1 MGLSILGSYLMLK
14 SWHYD
19 VQSLSWIPIVS
30 LSATIAIQS
39 LAVSTLS
46 FAITA
51 EILPDHLRD
60 FGTSFCN
67 AVLSLSAFIVLKF
80 MPFLNETVGL
90 HGTMFLFAGFCLAC
104 TVFVISYVPETMGKK
119 YEEIMESLR

>member
-1 MGLSILGSYLMLK
+1 MAK

-19 VQSLSWIPIVS
+19 VQSFSWIPIVS

-51 EILPDHLRD
+51 EILPDNLRD
-60 FGTSFCN
+60 FGTSFCY

-90 HGTMFLFAGFCLAC
+90 HGTMFLFGGFCLAC
-104 TVFVISYVPETMGKK
+104 TLFVIVYVPETKGKN
-119 YEEIMESLR
+119 YDEIMESLR